1 MKKILFLALVLALAV
16 LVPMTATA
24 QATPLK
30 FLYYIDAS
38 QAGYAEDQAIWQKF
52 KDDNPDIDL
61 QMEILFNQPYH
72 EKLGA
77 YIAAGTLP
85 DVIYAWPSNRSS
97 SAILHQMHLL
107 KDLTPLLGKQFL
119 ANFVAPAID
128 PKAQPS
134 GYLAEL
140 PQSITYT
147 TVMYANKKLL
157 ADNGFGLPKTY
168 AQLKAMVPRLKAKGI
183 QVVTIPDAD
192 GWQMQSCLFS
202 TIVGRMLGNGWVDQ
216 VKTGKV
222 KFTDPGYV
230 AALSFV
236 DTMFKDGVI
245 PRADMQLGY
254 GDGPTLFATG
264 KAAFIIDG
272 DWRQGF
278 YITDKTTGNAV
289 IAPDAQASDYAF
301 INFPAIPGEKFPGVV
316 SAIQGVGLGISSS
329 IPKGSDVEKA
339 AVRLLKYYY
348 SPEVQQIKLETGAF
362 IPSLK
367 GVTSDKLEPFTTMM
381 PKYYASINKISY
393 VLDGVLDPGVCNNYV
408 NKGLQDIGLGNKT
421 PKQVATETEQAM
433 AQWRATQ

>member
-1 MKKILFLALVLALAV
+1 MKKTLFLALVLVLAM
-16 LVPMTATA
+16 LVPMTAMA
-24 QATPLK
+24 QATPLR
-30 FLYYIDAS
+30 FMYYIDAS

-52 KDDNPDIDL
+52 KDDNTDIDL
-61 QMEILFNQPYH
+61 QMEILFNNPFH

-77 YIAAGTLP
+77 YIAAGNIP
-85 DVIYAWPSNRSS
+85 DVIYMWPSEKAS
-97 SAILHQMHLL
+97 SAILHKMKLM

-119 ANFVAPAID
+119 SGFVAPAVN
-128 PKAQPS
+128 PRAQAS

-168 AQLKAMVPRLKAKGI
+168 ADLKAMVPKLKAKGI
-183 QVVTIPDAD
+183 QVITLPDGD

-202 TIVGRMLGNGWVDQ
+202 TVVGRMLGDGWVDQ

-230 AALSFV
+230 AALSFI

-254 GDGPTLFATG
+254 GDGPTLFASG

-278 YITDKTTGNAV
+278 YLTDKSTGQAL
-289 IAPDAQASDYAF
+289 IDPAAQGSDYAF
-301 INFPAIPGEKFPGVV
+301 INFPAIPGEKNPGVV
-316 SAIQGVGLGISSS
+316 SAIAGVGLGISAS
-329 IPKGSDVEKA
+329 IPKGSDKEKA

-348 SPEVQQIKLETGAF
+348 SPEVQKIKLETGAF

-367 GVTSDKLEPFTTMM
+367 GVTSDKLEPFTQMM
-381 PKYYASINKISY
+381 PKFYAGISKISY
-393 VLDGVLDPGVCNNYV
+393 VLDGVLDPGVCNTYI

-421 PKQVATETEQAM
+421 PAQVAAATEKAM
-433 AQWRATQ
+433 ADWRAAQ

>member
-1 MKKILFLALVLALAV
+1 MKKLALLALTLLVLAGLS
-16 LVPMTATA
+16 LGA
-24 QATPLK
+24 QQTELR
-30 FLYYIDAS
+30 FMYYIDAA
-38 QAGYAEDQAIWQKF
+38 QAGYLEDQAVWETFRQE
-52 KDDNPDIDL
+52 NPDINL
-61 QMEILFNQPYH
+61 VMEILFLEPFH

-77 YIAAGTLP
+77 YIAGGKIP
-85 DVIYAWPSNRSS
+85 DVIYMWPSMRSS
-97 SAILHQMHLL
+97 SAILHGMKLM
-107 KDLTPLLGKQFL
+107 KDLTPLLGKEYL
-119 ANFVAPAID
+119 SNFVAPALN
-128 PKAQPS
+128 PKAQAS
-134 GYLAEL
+134 GQLSEL

-157 ADNGFGLPKTY
+157 ADNGFALPKTY
-168 AQLKAMVPRLKAKGI
+168 AQLKAMAPRLKAKGI
-183 QVVTIPDAD
+183 QVITIPDAD

-202 TIVGRMLGNGWVDQ
+202 TVVGRMLGNSWVDQ
-216 VKTGKV
+216 VRSGKA

-230 AALSFV
+230 AALTFI

-245 PRADMQLGY
+245 PRADIQLGY

-278 YITDKTTGNAV
+278 YITDKSTGTAL
-289 IAPDAQASDYAF
+289 IPPDQQESDFAF

-316 SAIQGVGLGISSS
+316 SAIQGVGLGISAS

-348 SPEVQQIKLETGAF
+348 SPEVQKIKLETGAF
-362 IPSLK
+362 IPSRK
-367 GVTSDKLEPFTTMM
+367 GVTSDQLDPFTQMM

-421 PKQVATETEQAM
+421 PRQVAAETEKAM
-433 AQWRATQ
+433 AEWRATQ

>member
-1 MKKILFLALVLALAV
+1 MKKMLFLALILATVMLA
-16 LVPMTATA
+16 PMAA
-24 QATPLK
+24 SAEPTPLK

-38 QAGYAEDQAIWQKF
+38 QTGYVEDQAIWQKF

-77 YIAAGTLP
+77 YIAAGTFP
-85 DVIYAWPSNRSS
+85 DVIYMWPSNRSS
-97 SAILHQMHLL
+97 SAILHQMHLM
-107 KDLTPLLGKQFL
+107 KDLTPLLGKEFL
-119 ANFVAPAID
+119 SQFVAPAID

-157 ADNGFGLPKTY
+157 ADNGFSLPKTY
-168 AQLKAMVPRLKAKGI
+168 ADLKAMVPRLKSKDI
-183 QVVTIPDAD
+183 QVITLPDAD

-202 TIVGRMLGNGWVDQ
+202 TVVGRMLGNGWVDGL
-216 VKTGKV
+216 KTGKS

-230 AALSFV
+230 AALTFI

-245 PRADMQLGY
+245 PRADIQLGY

-264 KAAFIIDG
+264 KAAFIVDG

-278 YITDKTTGNAV
+278 YITDKSTGNAL
-289 IAPDAQASDYAF
+289 IPPDQQATDYAF
-301 INFPAIPGEKFPGVV
+301 INFPAIPGEKYPGVV
-316 SAIQGVGLGISSS
+316 SAIQGTGLGISAS
-329 IPKGSDVEKA
+329 IPRGSDKEKA

-348 SPEVQQIKLETGAF
+348 SPEVQKIKLETGAF

-367 GVTSDKLEPFTTMM
+367 GVTSDKLEPFTLMM
-381 PKYYASINKISY
+381 PRYYASINKICY
-393 VLDGVLDPGVCNNYV
+393 VLDGVLDPGVCGNYV

-421 PKQVATETEQAM
+421 PKQVAAETEKAM
-433 AQWRATQ
+433 ADWRMAQ

>member
-1 MKKILFLALVLALAV
+1 MKKLLFIALALLI
-16 LVPMTATA
+16 LVGLNLGA
-24 QATPLK
+24 QQTPLK

-38 QAGYAEDQAIWQKF
+38 QTGYVEDQAIWQKF
-52 KDDNPDIDL
+52 KDENPDIDL
-61 QMEILFNQPYH
+61 QMEILFNQPFH

-77 YIAAGTLP
+77 YIAAGTVP
-85 DVIYAWPSNRSS
+85 DVIYMWPSSRSS
-97 SAILHQMHLL
+97 SAILHQMHLM
-107 KDLTPLLGKQFL
+107 KDLTPLLGKKFL
-119 ANFVAPAID
+119 SNFVTPAIN
-128 PKAQPS
+128 PKAQAS

-168 AQLKAMVPRLKAKGI
+168 ADLKAMVPKLKAKGI
-183 QVVTIPDAD
+183 QVITLPDAD

-202 TIVGRMLGNGWVDQ
+202 TVVGRMLGDAWVDQ
-216 VKTGKV
+216 VKTKTGKA

-230 AALSFV
+230 AALTFI
-236 DTMFKDGVI
+236 DAMFKDGVI
-245 PRADMQLGY
+245 PRQDMMLGY

-278 YITDKTTGNAV
+278 YITDKSTGNAL
-289 IAPDAQASDYAF
+289 IDPAAQGTDYAY
-301 INFPAIPGEKFPGVV
+301 INFPAIPGEKNPGVV
-316 SAIQGVGLGISSS
+316 SAIVGVGLGISKD
-329 IPKGSDVEKA
+329 IPKGSDREKA
-339 AVRLLKYYY
+339 AVRLLQYYY

-367 GVTSDKLEPFTTMM
+367 GVTSDKLEPFTQMM
-381 PKYYASINKISY
+381 PKYYAGINKICY
-393 VLDGVLDPGVCNNYV
+393 VLDGVIDPGVCGNFI

-421 PKQVATETEQAM
+421 PKQVAAETEKAM
-433 AQWRATQ
+433 AAWRESQ

>member
-1 MKKILFLALVLALAV
+1 
-16 LVPMTATA
+16 
-24 QATPLK
+24 
-30 FLYYIDAS
+30 
-38 QAGYAEDQAIWQKF
+38 
-52 KDDNPDIDL
+52 IDL

-77 YIAAGTLP
+77 YIAAGNIP
-85 DVIYAWPSNRSS
+85 DVIYTWPSNRSS

-147 TVMYANKKLL
+147 TVVYANKKLL
-157 ADNGFGLPKTY
+157 ADNGFDLPKTY
-168 AQLKAMVPRLKAKGI
+168 ADLKKMVAPLKAKGI
-183 QVVTIPDAD
+183 QVITLPDVD

-202 TIVGRMLGNGWVDQ
+202 TVVGRMLGNAWVDQ
-216 VKTGKV
+216 VKKGTA

-230 AALSFV
+230 AALTFI

-264 KAAFIIDG
+264 KAAMIIDG
-272 DWRQGF
+272 DWRTGF
-278 YITDKTTGNAV
+278 YITDKTTGKAL
-289 IAPDAQASDYAF
+289 IPPEQQASDYAF

-316 SAIQGVGLGISSS
+316 SAIQGVGLGISAS
-329 IPKGSDVEKA
+329 IPRGSDVEKA

-348 SPEVQQIKLETGAF
+348 SPEVQKIKLETGAF
-362 IPSLK
+362 IPALK
-367 GVTSDKLEPFTTMM
+367 GVTSESVDPFISMM
-381 PKYYASINKISY
+381 PKYYAGINKISY

-421 PKQVATETEQAM
+421 PRQVAAETEKAM
-433 AQWRATQ
+433 ADWRASQ

>member
-24 QATPLK
+24 APTPLK

-38 QAGYAEDQAIWQKF
+38 QTGYAEDQAIWQKF

-77 YIAAGTLP
+77 YIAAGTIP
-85 DVIYAWPSNRSS
+85 DVIYTWPSNRSS

-119 ANFVAPAID
+119 SNFVAPAVD

-147 TVMYANKKLL
+147 TVVYANKKLL
-157 ADNGFGLPKTY
+157 EDNGFGLPKTY
-168 AQLKAMVPRLKAKGI
+168 ADLKKMVAPLKAKGI
-183 QVVTIPDAD
+183 QVITIPDAD

-202 TIVGRMLGNGWVDQ
+202 TVVGRMLGNTWVDGL
-216 VKTGKV
+216 KRGKS

-230 AALSFV
+230 AALTFI

-264 KAAFIIDG
+264 KAAMIIDG
-272 DWRQGF
+272 DWRTGF
-278 YITDKTTGNAV
+278 YITDKTTGNAL
-289 IAPDAQASDYAF
+289 IPPEQQASDFAF
-301 INFPAIPGEKFPGVV
+301 INFPAIPGEKYPGVV
-316 SAIQGVGLGISSS
+316 SAIQGVGLGISAA

-348 SPEVQQIKLETGAF
+348 SPEVQKIKLETGAF

-367 GVTSDKLEPFTTMM
+367 GVTSDNVDPFIAMM
-381 PKYYASINKISY
+381 PKYYAGINKISY

-421 PKQVATETEQAM
+421 PAQVAKETEKAM
-433 AQWRATQ
+433 ADWRASQ